1 MFRKF
6 LNSLILFPRRGR
18 LPLLLLLSAWGGL
31 PPLCAAESGVYF
43 WHRERNER
51 SERVLA
57 ACADWKLYIL
67 RGEFRKRAP
76 AVLLRLPAVC
86 AVPVFRLDALVW
98 NDEKFVEKF
107 ASILRSE
114 TAPEVQL
121 DCDVP
126 ESRLLQYGSF
136 LERLRRLVPG
146 KRFSATLL
154 PCHLRHPA
162 ALKALFCHLAFYVLQ
177 LHALEPPGDL
187 PGKYLLFD
195 PDAADRAVAAAVDLR
210 KEFKMALPT
219 YAYRLHY
226 EARTGRFRRL
236 SAENRPPRRPGERVE
251 IAAPDW
257 QALLRFRKRYAQIP
271 VIWFRLPMAGD
282 RLCLELENLRRLDA
296 GLPPEVRIV
305 CSSRREGARTEL
317 YWTNHGT
324 LGEGE
329 FTQVLGGGAGEAFF
343 FHGVHPAAPA
353 VPGCV
358 PEAVRGPVPPP
369 GETLKIGEI
378 IQWIPTRSN

>member
-1 MFRKF
+1 MRCGALFAA
-6 LNSLILFPRRGR
+6 LLTGLCLIL
-18 LPLLLLLSAWGGL
+18 PLGAE
-31 PPLCAAESGVYF
+31 ESGVYF
-43 WHRERNER
+43 WHRERGEAA
-51 SERVLA
+51 ERVLA
-57 ACADWKLYIL
+57 ACSPWRIYLL
-67 RGEFRKRAP
+67 RGEFRKGKK
-76 AVLLRLPAVC
+76 AVLLPLPELPDG
-86 AVPVFRLDALVW
+86 VPVFRLDARVW
-98 NDEKFVEKF
+98 EEEAF
-107 ASILRSE
+107 AESFARILRRE
-114 TAPEVQL
+114 KARELQL

-126 ESRLLQYGSF
+126 ESRLRHYGAF
-136 LERLRRLVPG
+136 LEELRRRVPE

-154 PCHLRHPA
+154 PCHLRHPEE
-162 ALKALFCHLAFYVLQ
+162 LKRLFRHLDFFVLQ
-177 LHALEPPGDL
+177 LHALEKPGDL
-187 PGKYLLFD
+187 PEEYPLFD
-195 PDAADRAVAAAVDLR
+195 PVAAARAVEQATQLE
-210 KEFKMALPT
+210 KPFKMALPV

-226 EARTGRFRRL
+226 EEKTGRFRRL

-257 QALLRFRKRYAQIP
+257 QELLRFRKRYAQIP

-358 PEAVRGPVPPP
+358 PEAVRGPVPRP